1 YDMDGVP
8 PRDGT
13 TVNGVKRVLRSPD
26 HE

>member
-1 YDMDGVP
+1 MDGVP

-13 TVNGVKRVLRSPD
+13 TVNGVKRVLRSQD